1 MYYVIKSAIF
11 AQRKQKTTLYM
22 KKIIEEQGVE
32 IDDFKAAVAE
42 EKPDYVPTPKNE
54 MFLADYKAPKVAVVI
69 GLVSLLIWTIA
80 EFVIA

>member
-1 MYYVIKSAIF
+1 
-11 AQRKQKTTLYM
+11 M

-54 MFLADYKAPKVAVVI
+54 MFLSDYKAPKVAVVI
-69 GLVSLLIWTIA
+69 GLVSLIIWAIA

>member
-1 MYYVIKSAIF
+1 MLSLHKEN
-11 AQRKQKTTLYM
+11 KKTTLYM

-69 GLVSLLIWTIA
+69 GLVSLLIWAIA

>member
-1 MYYVIKSAIF
+1 
-11 AQRKQKTTLYM
+11 M
-22 KKIIEEQGVE
+22 KKIIEEQGVD

-54 MFLADYKAPKVAVVI
+54 MFLADYKAPKVAVII
-69 GLVSLLIWTIA
+69 GLVFLVVWAIA

>member
-1 MYYVIKSAIF
+1 
-11 AQRKQKTTLYM
+11 M

-42 EKPDYVPTPKNE
+42 EKPDYVPTPNNE

>member
-1 MYYVIKSAIF
+1 
-11 AQRKQKTTLYM
+11 M

-42 EKPDYVPTPKNE
+42 EKPAYVPTPKNE
-54 MFLADYKAPKVAVVI
+54 MSLADYKAPKVAVVI
-69 GLVSLLIWTIA
+69 GLVSLLIWAIA

>member
-1 MYYVIKSAIF
+1 MYYVIKNAIF
-11 AQRKQKTTLYM
+11 ANRKQKSLYM

-69 GLVSLLIWTIA
+69 GLVSLLIWAIA